1 MKIVFMG
8 TPDFS
13 VPTLEALFHNGHEIS
28 LVISQADKAKG
39 RGKKVLFTPVKEK
52 AFQLGL
58 NVYQPYNVN
67 SKESIEIIKKENP
80 DVIVVIAYGQ
90 ILKEDIL
97 NTPKFGCINVHASLL
112 PKYRGAAP
120 INWAIING
128 EKSTGITTMVMEKGL
143 DSGDMLLKRETE
155 IYSEETAGE
164 LHDRLMKIGA
174 DLLVE
179 TLKELEAG
187 NMTKTPQNHGE
198 ATYAPMMSKELGRIN
213 WSESATSIRNLVRG
227 TQPWPGAYTTYKDNN
242 IKILEVD
249 IVDKF
254 KEDESGKVIKIDNDG
269 IFVNAPDN
277 CILIK
282 QIQFPGKRAMHVS
295 EFIRGNEFEVGV
307 LLE

>member
-13 VPTLEALFHNGHEIS
+13 VPTLEALFHNGYEIS

-52 AFQLGL
+52 ALQLGL
-58 NVYQPYNVN
+58 NVYQPDNVN
-67 SKESIEIIKKENP
+67 SKESIEIIKRENP

-97 NTPKFGCINVHASLL
+97 NIPKFGCINVHASLL

-120 INWAIING
+120 INWAIINS
-128 EKSTGITTMVMEKGL
+128 EKNTGITTMVMEKGL
-143 DSGDMLLKRETE
+143 DSGDMLLKKETE

-179 TLKELEAG
+179 TLKELETG
-187 NMTKTPQNHGE
+187 NLRSIPQNHEE

-213 WSESATSIRNLVRG
+213 WNESATRIRNLVRG

-249 IVDKF
+249 IIDKF
-254 KEDESGKVIKIDNDG
+254 KEDESGKVIRISNDG
-269 IFVNAPDN
+269 IFVNALDN
-277 CILIK
+277 CIVIK
-282 QIQFPGKRAMHVS
+282 QIQFPGKKAMSVS
-295 EFIRGNEFEVGV
+295 EFLRGNEFELGI
-307 LLE
+307 LLK